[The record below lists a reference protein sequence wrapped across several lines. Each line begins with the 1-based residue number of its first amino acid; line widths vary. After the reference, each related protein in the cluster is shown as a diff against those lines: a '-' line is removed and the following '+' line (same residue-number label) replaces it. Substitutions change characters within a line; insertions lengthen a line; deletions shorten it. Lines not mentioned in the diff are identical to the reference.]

1 MKQNSDIEIQEWL
14 DAFDNILQLD
24 GPSRAKEILH
34 HLHQKIDR
42 PSPYGNGTLNTAYKN
57 TIPLEEQAQYPGDLE
72 LDKKIETIVRWN
84 AIAMVLKANKE
95 SDGIGGHI
103 SSFASSATL
112 YEVAYNH
119 IYQGHTDNF
128 NGDVVFFQGHI
139 TPGIYSRA
147 YLEGI
152 LTEEHICNFRREL
165 KQNKNSI
172 EQGIPSYPHPRL
184 MPDFW
189 QYPTVSMGI
198 GPIVSIYLARFNKYL
213 HHRNLK
219 NTEDTTVFSYL
230 GDGEMDE
237 VDSLGAINIASRE
250 KLDNLVWIVNCNL
263 QRLDGPVTGNSKVIQ
278 DLERIFIGA
287 NWNVIKVVLGSEW
300 DDLLKEDTN
309 GSLQKILNET
319 VDGEFQNIFV
329 SNGKEKRE
337 RFFNQY
343 EEVKEMVKNLSDEE
357 IGNMKWGGHDNQ
369 KVYAAYHKAKELK
382 NGRPTVILAKTVK
395 GFGMG
400 ESGEGKNIAHQQKK
414 MTEDSLLQFAER
426 FNLPLTEK
434 EVKEL
439 KFYLPSKNSAEMK
452 YLKEIRKQRNGFL
465 PYRNENKAP
474 MPKFPQD
481 KLYESFFQGTKGR
494 EVSTTM
500 AFVQVLSNL
509 LKDKEFGKHVVPI
522 VPDESRTFGMEA
534 LFRQYGIYSI
544 NGQVYEPVDGKSLVP
559 YKEKKDG
566 QILQEGIN
574 EAGALS
580 SFIAA
585 GTSYCHQNIRM
596 LPFYIFYSMFGFQR
610 IGDLVWAACDSKAKG
625 FLLGGTAGRTTLNGE
640 GLQHEDG
647 HSQIL
652 AATFPNLQSY
662 DPAFGYEIAAIIK
675 HGIHE
680 MLKENKDI
688 LYYITLYNENYA
700 QEEIPTGITEEQ
712 INKGLYVYKESDKK
726 LKNHVNLMTSGV
738 TILAIKK
745 ASEILK
751 NYDVSTTIWS
761 APSFKKLR
769 DDAVQCERWN
779 ILNPTKKQK
788 VSYLEA
794 TLQEKK
800 VQDGYFIAC
809 TDYMRLYPEMIARW
823 MPKTFLTL
831 GTDGFGRSSSR
842 EELRKFFNVNAEN
855 IVLATLSLL
864 AKEKKID
871 KKILDKAI
879 KDLKI
884 ESDFLSP
891 IEFDYF

>member
-1 MKQNSDIEIQEWL
+1 MNNQAEQSDIELNEWL
-14 DAFDNILQLD
+14 NAFDNILQAD

-34 HLHQKIDR
+34 HLHQKIDE
-42 PSPYGNGTLNTAYKN
+42 PSPYNSGSLNTAYKN
-57 TIPLEEQAQYPGDLE
+57 TISVAEQPKYPGDLALE
-72 LDKKIETIVRWN
+72 QKIETIVRWN
-84 AIAMVLKANKE
+84 AMAMVLKANKE

-112 YEVAYNH
+112 YEVGYNH
-119 IYQGHTDNF
+119 IYQGHTKDF
-128 NGDVVFFQGHI
+128 HGDVVLFQGHI

-152 LTEEHICNFRREL
+152 LTEEHIHNFRREL
-165 KQNKNSI
+165 KAGGK
-172 EQGIPSYPHPRL
+172 GISSYPHPRL

-213 HHRNLK
+213 NNRNLK
-219 NTEDTTVFSYL
+219 NTENTQIYSYL

-250 KLDNLVWIVNCNL
+250 KLDNLTWIVNCNL
-263 QRLDGPVTGNSKVIQ
+263 QRLDGPVTGNSKVVQ
-278 DLERIFIGA
+278 DLERLFIGA

-300 DDLLKEDTN
+300 DELLKED
-309 GSLQKILNET
+309 GEGYLQKLLNET
-319 VDGEFQNIFV
+319 IDGEFQNVYV
-329 SNGKEKRE
+329 STGQQKRE
-337 RFFNQY
+337 RFFNKY
-343 EEVKEMVKNLSDEE
+343 EQVKEIVKDLSDEE
-357 IGNMKWGGHDNQ
+357 IGNMRWGGHDNQ
-369 KVYAAYHKAKELK
+369 KVYAAYQRAKQLK
-382 NGRPTVILAKTVK
+382 NGKPTVILAKTVK

-414 MTEDSLLQFAER
+414 MTEDSLLQFAQR

-434 EVKEL
+434 DVKDL
-439 KFYLPSKNSAEMK
+439 KFYLPANNSEEMK

-465 PYRNENKAP
+465 PYRNEDNAP
-474 MPKFPQD
+474 TPKLPPS
-481 KLYESFFQGTKGR
+481 KSYEPFFVGTKGR

-500 AFVQVLSNL
+500 AFVQVLSTL
-509 LKDKEFGKHVVPI
+509 LKDKDFGKYVVPI

-544 NGQVYEPVDGKSLVP
+544 NGQNYEPVDSKSLVP

-580 SFIAA
+580 SFIAS
-585 GTSYCHQNIRM
+585 GTSYSCSGIKT

-652 AATFPNLQSY
+652 SATFPNLQSY
-662 DPAFGYEIAAIIK
+662 DPTFGYEIAAIVK
-675 HGIHE
+675 HGIKE
-680 MLKENKDI
+680 MIQENKDT
-688 LYYITLYNENYA
+688 LYYLTLYNENYA
-700 QEEIPTGITEEQ
+700 QEEIPAGVKEEQ
-712 INKGLYVYKESDKK
+712 IINGLYCYSEVKKKE
-726 LKNHVNLMTSGV
+726 KNHVNLMTSGI
-738 TILAIKK
+738 TILAMKK
-745 ASEILK
+745 ASEILEK
-751 NYDVSTTIWS
+751 YGVSTNIWL

-769 DDAVQCERWN
+769 EDSIQCERWN

-788 VSYLEA
+788 VSYLQK
-794 TLQEKK
+794 TLEEKK
-800 VQDGYFIAC
+800 AQDGYFVAC
-809 TDYMRLYPEMIARW
+809 TDYMRLYPEMISKW
-823 MPKTFLTL
+823 MPKTFLSL

-842 EELRKFFNVNAEN
+842 EELRKFFNVDAEN
-855 IVLATLSLL
+855 IVIATLFLL
-864 AKEKKID
+864 SENKKIENS
-871 KKILDKAI
+871 IVEKAI
-879 KDLKI
+879 TDLKI
-884 ESDFLSP
+884 DRDFLDP
-891 IEFDYF
+891 LYFD